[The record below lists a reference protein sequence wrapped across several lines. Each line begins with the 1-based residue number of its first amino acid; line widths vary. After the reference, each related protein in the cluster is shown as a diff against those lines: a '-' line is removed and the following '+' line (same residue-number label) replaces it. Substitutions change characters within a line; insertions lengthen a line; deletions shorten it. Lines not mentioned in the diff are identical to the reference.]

1 MDSKSKPMTV
11 FSIESVLSQF
21 SIKKLWEIRSK
32 NEVLRNISDKMDPNK
47 TNKWPVKLIKIDG
60 NEISKPDGF
69 TTEGHVTIKGF
80 RQTRWMVPQIFRI
93 IDSSQEVLEKSLI
106 PVAESFCKKMASI
119 EISSSESVTDKYIK
133 TAFNLINNSP
143 KLQVL
148 SLHVNNLSERHL
160 LDVLNRLKLQENGKD
175 TLSLSLNSS
184 TELTSRFISEV
195 LKTGLPNLNILVKA
209 PHPGEALVVNRA
221 AIVQFFENYE
231 PAENVPGINRSLIF
245 DTMEETLVESIF
257 DDLKRMHPTTS
268 NVYLENGALMFCT
281 HGPKYWI
288 RFEVWFPGR

>member
-106 PVAESFCKKMASI
+106 PVAESFCKKMASVSLIFFSRKIENKLIVKSIFKKTEKFTVTRKTEAEEINFLIKVVLKILRHRI

-221 AIVQFFENYE
+221 AIVQFFE
-231 PAENVPGINRSLIF
+231 VCGDSKF
-245 DTMEETLVESIF
+245 
-257 DDLKRMHPTTS
+257 
-268 NVYLENGALMFCT
+268 
-281 HGPKYWI
+281 
-288 RFEVWFPGR
+288 